1 MNIIGNGDFATGAAE
16 PWTTI
21 NGAASDFE
29 VVDFNHKKWILTNG
43 MDGPSKGS
51 LLQKMPASDTSW
63 GNDFRLT
70 LTAKALPTG
79 GVKTDNDAARLRA
92 KLNLYF
98 SIHFMG
104 SISDNIGTY
113 AEISVRETTYS
124 LRFKL
129 IYSQPASH
137 AELAI
142 MNWGGG
148 AWDEANILITDIRVD
163 LVDPELDPEEPAEAV
178 ILLDLSAVGLP
189 VLNAPRMKEV
199 R

>member
-1 MNIIGNGDFATGAAE
+1 MNIIENGDFETGTAE

-21 NGAASDFE
+21 NGAASEFE
-29 VVDFNHKKWILTNG
+29 VVDFNHKNWILTNG
-43 MDGPSKGS
+43 MDGPSEGS
-51 LLQKMPASDTSW
+51 LLQKIPGSDTSW

-79 GVKTDNDAARLRA
+79 AVKTDNDVARLRA

-178 ILLDLSAVGLP
+178 IRLDLSGVGLP